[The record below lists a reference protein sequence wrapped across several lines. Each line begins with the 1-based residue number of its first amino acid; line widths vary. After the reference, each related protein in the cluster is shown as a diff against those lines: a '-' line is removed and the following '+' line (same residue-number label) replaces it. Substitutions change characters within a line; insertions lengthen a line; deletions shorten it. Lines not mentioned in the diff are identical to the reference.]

1 MRGRIMRVEPPVHRC
16 FVSLPCSE
24 LLNVFFFLTRF
35 TYYHPCSL
43 LFMKYLG
50 GLQIFL
56 LVSLKALC
64 RGVQCRYM
72 CTWNDLPDVVQEGSD
87 RPGRGTRSCRAH
99 ISTHRMLVSG
109 ICCRE
114 KSQKGLLFLA
124 ASTETWQTEPVWGS
138 RFLTSVQYPLG
149 ARGGLC
155 QEGLLTGAGRNTFKG
170 VLNQQGLVWL
180 FPCTVLFEHV
190 VV

>member
-1 MRGRIMRVEPPVHRC
+1 MRVEPPVHPC

-24 LLNVFFFLTRF
+24 LLDVFFFLTRF

-72 CTWNDLPDVVQEGSD
+72 CTIQRHEMTCLMLCRRAATDVDAEPAAAEPAFPRTECSSQVSAAERSPKKGCCFLLPPQKPGKQSLSGAAGFSHRYNILWEPEEDCAGKGCSQELVETHL
-87 RPGRGTRSCRAH
+87 RVC
-99 ISTHRMLVSG
+99 STN
-109 ICCRE
+109 
-114 KSQKGLLFLA
+114 KG
-124 ASTETWQTEPVWGS
+124 
-138 RFLTSVQYPLG
+138 
-149 ARGGLC
+149 
-155 QEGLLTGAGRNTFKG
+155 
-170 VLNQQGLVWL
+170 
-180 FPCTVLFEHV
+180 
-190 VV
+190 

>member
-1 MRGRIMRVEPPVHRC
+1 MRVEPPVHRC

-72 CTWNDLPDVVQEGSD
+72 CTIQRHEMTCLMLCRRAATDLDAEPAAAEPAFPRTECLSQ
-87 RPGRGTRSCRAH
+87 
-99 ISTHRMLVSG
+99 VSAA
-109 ICCRE
+109 E

-155 QEGLLTGAGRNTFKG
+155 REGLLTGAGRNTFKG

-190 VV
+190 AV